1 MAVQEVNLDHSGN
14 AVKSPDSMSL
24 NFEAISLVLVLIQ
37 GLILV
42 LVLVFVLELA
52 YTFGL
57 DL

>member
-1 MAVQEVNLDHSGN
+1 MDHSGN